1 MNKIPFILLLLVG
14 FWATGKAQQRLFDI
28 PTTEVLIGHNKRNY
42 DQHKESKKKQLK
54 SQATVTWWKTTTDKF
69 KKLTTEI
76 DKRLTSFKAITQ
88 DASVMLDLYIGLQHI
103 YDYQKKV
110 YKLAIKNPQAGLM
123 IMKQEKSIYRDGE
136 DLLRLVALVAMSYG
150 DINKMKASNR
160 LVIIN
165 TVRNKINNLVSKSS
179 GFYFLLSM
187 IDFQRRFKTA
197 KPERYYNQDKR
208 IVEDILKNMD
218 L

>member
-1 MNKIPFILLLLVG
+1 MNKVPFILILLIG
-14 FWATGKAQQRLFDI
+14 FWATGEAQQRLFDI
-28 PTTEVLIGHNKRNY
+28 PTTEVLIKHNKRNY
-42 DQHKESKKKQLK
+42 DQHKDSRNKQLK

-76 DKRLTSFKAITQ
+76 DKRLTSFKVITQ
-88 DASVMLDLYIGLQHI
+88 DASIMLDLYIGLQHI
-103 YDYQKKV
+103 YNYQKRV
-110 YKLAIKNPQAGLM
+110 YKLAIKNPQAGFM
-123 IMKQEKSIYRDGE
+123 IMKQEKGIYQDGE
-136 DLLRLVALVAMSYG
+136 DLLRLVALVALSYG

-160 LVIIN
+160 LFIIN
-165 TVRNKINNLVSKSS
+165 TVRHKINHLVSESS
-179 GFYFLLSM
+179 SFYFLLSM